1 MFGVSKPHIVTP
13 YEYQKGQ
20 VCRYHSDWRK
30 EKALTGGGLGDY
42 ELCAK
47 KSAEVIVVTRQRADT
62 CMKARKSEVSHT

>member
-13 YEYQKGQ
+13 YEYQQDKYVDTTVIGL
-20 VCRYHSDWRK
+20 K

-47 KSAEVIVVTRQRADT
+47 KSAEVIVVTRQRADK